1 MAKISLRNPKN
12 KKRYGAVLEIIDE
25 DYTPLLGSAAAQKIG
40 VITVKEEN
48 IIIMQINE
56 RHVQDAYHELPM
68 ERITSLERFSI
79 ECRKY

>member
-12 KKRYGAVLEIIDE
+12 KKRYGAVLEIIDD
-25 DYTPLLGSAAAQKIG
+25 DYTPLLASAEAQKIG

-48 IIIMQINE
+48 ITQINE
-56 RHVQDAYHELPM
+56 RHVQDAYQELPM